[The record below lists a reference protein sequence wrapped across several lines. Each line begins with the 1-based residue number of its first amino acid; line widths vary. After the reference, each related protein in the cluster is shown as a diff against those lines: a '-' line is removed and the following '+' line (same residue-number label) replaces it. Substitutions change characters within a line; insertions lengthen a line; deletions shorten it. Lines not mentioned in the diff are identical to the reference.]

1 MKHHGL
7 VCVDWGRK
15 GLAKRVLTLPLGPM
29 VQGLWEVEKKLE
41 RAVGKSHH
49 LRRTKFP
56 PRKQVRDCQK
66 MRLRIYRGFVSDEP

>member
-1 MKHHGL
+1 MAV

-29 VQGLWEVEKKLE
+29 VQGLSDVEKKLG
-41 RAVGKSHH
+41 RAVGKSRH

-56 PRKQVRDCQK
+56 SRKQVRDCPK
-66 MRLRIYRGFVSDEP
+66 VRLRIYRGFVSDEP